1 MSIATATAPRGICL
15 TSQEMR
21 AGEDGWGQQ
30 PSLVPW
36 RGLSLAA
43 PVGLVLPA
51 SPMWDLGVQ
60 RWVLTPQGEVCTAD
74 PAFRLD

>member
-1 MSIATATAPRGICL
+1 MSMATATAPRGICL
-15 TSQEMR
+15 TPQEMR
-21 AGEDGWGQQ
+21 AGGNGWGQR
-30 PSLVPW
+30 PSLVPQQ
-36 RGLSLAA
+36 GLSLAA

-60 RWVLTPQGEVCTAD
+60 GWVLTPQGEDCTAD